1 MSSLTASEKKMYAT
15 VFGAVAAAASASL
28 ALYAF
33 RPKGAAEGDDKMD
46 HGDAETVESDLSASP
61 PELTEE
67 EKKAKEEANAAAL
80 KRLKEK
86 CMVKKSAQ

>member
-1 MSSLTASEKKMYAT
+1 MSSLTASDKKMYAT
-15 VFGAVAAAASASL
+15 AFGAVAAAVSAGL
-28 ALYAF
+28 ALYTF
-33 RPKGAAEGDDKMD
+33 GPKKGTKGETID
-46 HGDAETVESDLSASP
+46 HGDAETVESELSSSP